1 MRVCGKKTGIMH
13 INDNDGKGDYHQMP
27 YTFGTNESEGQVWD
41 RIYKGLKDIKFDGT
55 LSFETFPTM
64 NSFPKGMSASV
75 LKTICSIGEYMAERI
90 ENEG

>member
-1 MRVCGKKTGIMH
+1 
-13 INDNDGKGDYHQMP
+13 MP
-27 YTFGTNESEGQVWD
+27 YTLGTNESEGQVWD
-41 RIYKGLKDIKFDGT
+41 RIYKGLKHIKFDGT